1 MKSRMDRYYDTNEN
15 NNTNSDLG
23 KTSSSR
29 TNRNQELYKEVSSL
43 EINNFDLNSNVSVIG
58 EGTDNIDISKIKNI
72 IDEKYRETPKNKSIG
87 DALAEDMPKINLD
100 ETREYDLN
108 AIMQKAKSAKEV
120 NYEEDRLKKLRNTQ
134 YDILKNLNINRD
146 DEEKDVNDELDDTS
160 TQEMVNISKE
170 EKESK
175 EHHANTKEKQ
185 LLDLINTIT
194 AKELLRYGESTKELD
209 PLDILSDLRGDD
221 ENTKVMGAIEQEKL
235 EKENQDTVTVV
246 EVQGDKN
253 FDKTQN
259 SEITEVVKAI
269 ANANADDDTT
279 NEITTLRNN
288 DYEDFSDLR
297 QDMKATRLLVKILI
311 IIIVLVFIVGCVL
324 LANKLFNL
332 GLF

>member
-1 MKSRMDRYYDTNEN
+1 MKSRMDRYYDTRE
-15 NNTNSDLG
+15 NNTNNDLA

-29 TNRNQELYKEVSSL
+29 TNRNQKLYKEVSSL

-58 EGTDNIDISKIKNI
+58 ESSDNIDISTLKNI
-72 IDEKYRETPKNKSIG
+72 IDEKYREIPKNKSIG
-87 DALAEDMPKINLD
+87 DALAEEAPKINLD

-134 YDILKNLNINRD
+134 YDILKNLNINSD
-146 DEEKDVNDELDDTS
+146 DEKDDNNDLDDVTR
-160 TQEMVNISKE
+160 QEVENVSKE
-170 EKESK
+170 GQRLES
-175 EHHANTKEKQ
+175 HHADAKDKQ

-221 ENTKVMGAIEQEKL
+221 ENTKVMGAIEQDKI
-235 EKENQDTVTVV
+235 EKEDTVIVV

-259 SEITEVVKAI
+259 SEITEIVKAI
-269 ANANADDDTT
+269 ADADNNEDTT
-279 NEITTLRNN
+279 DEMTTLNTN
-288 DYEDFSDLR
+288 DYEDFLDLR
-297 QDMKATRLLVKILI
+297 QDVKGTRVLVKILI
-311 IIIVLVFIVGCVL
+311 ITIVLVFIVGCVL
-324 LANKLFNL
+324 LINKLFNL